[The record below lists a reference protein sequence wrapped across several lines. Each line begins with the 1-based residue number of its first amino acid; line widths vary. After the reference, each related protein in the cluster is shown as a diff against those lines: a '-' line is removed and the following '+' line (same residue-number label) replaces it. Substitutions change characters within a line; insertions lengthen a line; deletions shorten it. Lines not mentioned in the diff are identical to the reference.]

1 MNVKLQNNRESEPGL
16 STLRA
21 AGQKLPCILGRRQGI
36 TSVIAMFYLA
46 IFSVLAIGFYSSVTT
61 QIQLSYND
69 MNINAAQ
76 ASAESGMQYVR
87 YQLSALNI
95 PNSTPTAQLFSSV
108 YSQLSTSMNSTGNL
122 GSDTVGLSGS
132 TISLPGTAGH
142 WINLDSNGARFLST
156 VTQSGQQLVVKTTG
170 QARNGQIMRAIQMN
184 YGVAQKASGIFG
196 YGVASRGSISMN
208 GNTKIL
214 GATDPTKG
222 SILSATT
229 TLGTALTMTG
239 SPQISG
245 DASFVDP
252 NAVTS
257 ISSGSTI
264 DGFAPSSGNFAAH
277 VHKGVDAPTFPQ
289 VDTAAFLPY
298 CTNTYT
304 SGNTLINCIL
314 PPGNYNFSG
323 NTTIKGILYIKTPA
337 TVKFTG
343 NLTIQG
349 CIVVEN
355 NPLGSPAT
363 NTLNFAGNVSASGIE
378 TLPVS
383 ATYPAGEV
391 ALKNAFL
398 LAPNFSASFSGNFG
412 TIGGSIIADKLS
424 FSGNAGGTVN
434 GSVIGLADQ
443 PLSLAGN
450 SDIII
455 SSTGT
460 SQYPAGVFFGSQYV
474 PLSDTYQEVVP

>member
-1 MNVKLQNNRESEPGL
+1 M
-16 STLRA
+16 
-21 AGQKLPCILGRRQGI
+21 KLPSLHPGSASRRQGI

-46 IFSVLAIGFYSSVTT
+46 IFSTLAIGFYSSVTT
-61 QIQLSYND
+61 QVQLSYND

-76 ASAESGMQYVR
+76 ASAESGMQFIR

-95 PNSTPTAQLFSSV
+95 PHSTPTAQLFSIA
-108 YSQLSTSMNSTGNL
+108 YTQLSTAMNNTGNL
-122 GSDTVGLSGS
+122 GGDTVGLSGT
-132 TISLPGTAGH
+132 TINIPGTNGN
-142 WINLDSNGARFLST
+142 WVNLDNNGGRFFAS
-156 VTQSGQQLVVKTTG
+156 VSQSGQQLVVKATG

-229 TLGTALTMTG
+229 TLGTALTMSG
-239 SPQISG
+239 NPQISG
-245 DASFVDP
+245 DASFVDL

-257 ISSGSTI
+257 ISVGSTI
-264 DGFAPSSGNFAAH
+264 DGYSPSSSSFAAH
-277 VHKGVDAPTFPQ
+277 IHKGVDAPTFPQ
-289 VDTAAFLPY
+289 VDTSAFLPF

-314 PPGNYNFSG
+314 PPGNYSFSG
-323 NTTIKGILYIKTPA
+323 GTTIKGILYIKTPA
-337 TVKFTG
+337 TVRFTG

-355 NPLGSPAT
+355 NPQGTPAT
-363 NTLNFAGNVSASGIE
+363 NTLTFAGNVSASGIE
-378 TLPVS
+378 TLTNS
-383 ATYPAGEV
+383 ATFPVGET

-398 LAPNFSASFSGNFG
+398 LAPNFTATFTGNFG
-412 TIGGSIIADKLS
+412 SIGGSIIADTLS

-443 PLSLAGN
+443 PLTLAGN

-455 SSTGT
+455 NSTGT

-474 PLSDTYQEVVP
+474 PLSDTYQEVIP

>member
-1 MNVKLQNNRESEPGL
+1 MNVKSLQIGSA
-16 STLRA
+16 S
-21 AGQKLPCILGRRQGI
+21 GRRGI
-36 TSVIAMFYLA
+36 TSVIAMLYLA
-46 IFSVLAIGFYSSVTT
+46 IFSTLALGFYSSVTT
-61 QIQLSYND
+61 QVQLSYND

-76 ASAESGMQYVR
+76 ASAESGMQFVR

-95 PNSTPTAQLFSSV
+95 PHSTPTALLFTSV
-108 YSQLSTSMNSTGNL
+108 YNQLSTSMNGTANL
-122 GSDTVGLSGS
+122 GNDTVGLSGT
-132 TISLPGTAGH
+132 TISLPGTNGH
-142 WINLDSNGARFLST
+142 WINLDNNGTRFSAS
-156 VTQSGQQLVVKTTG
+156 VSQSGQQLVVKATG
-170 QARNGQIMRAIQMN
+170 QARTGQILRAIQMN
-184 YGVAQKASGIFG
+184 YGVAQKASAIFG

-229 TLGTALTMTG
+229 TLGTALTMIG
-239 SPQISG
+239 NPQISG

-252 NAVTS
+252 NANTS
-257 ISSGSTI
+257 ISVGSTI
-264 DGFAPSSGNFAAH
+264 DGYSPSSGSFAAH
-277 VHKGVDAPTFPQ
+277 IHKGVDAPTFPQ

-298 CTNTYT
+298 CTNTYV

-314 PPGNYNFSG
+314 PPGNYTFSG
-323 NTTIKGILYIKTPA
+323 NTTIKGILYIRTPA

-355 NPLGSPAT
+355 NPQGTPAT
-363 NTLNFAGNVSASGIE
+363 NTLTFAGNVFASGIE
-378 TLPVS
+378 TLPNN
-383 ATYPAGEV
+383 ATYPAGET

-398 LAPNFSASFSGNFG
+398 LAPNFTATFSGNFG
-412 TIGGSIIADKLS
+412 SIGGSIIADSLS

-443 PLSLAGN
+443 PLTLAGN

-455 SSTGT
+455 NSTGT

-474 PLSDTYQEVVP
+474 PLSDTYQEVAP